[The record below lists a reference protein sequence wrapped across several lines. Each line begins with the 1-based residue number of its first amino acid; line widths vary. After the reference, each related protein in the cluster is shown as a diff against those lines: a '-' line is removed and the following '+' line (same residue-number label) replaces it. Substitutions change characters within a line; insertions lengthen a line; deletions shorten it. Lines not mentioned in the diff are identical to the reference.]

1 MLSTLSRALAAGLT
15 LALLPFAAFDLAVS
29 NPVSAAGTDLYAFAG
44 GEAAAPASCPDDMA
58 TAADQCTLAQA
69 LSLAGAGDTV
79 YLATAGTT
87 GPYVGNWTITTTGT
101 SASTPLTIEPANGVT
116 GPALD
121 GNGGNAAGCT
131 TISAGC
137 SGPVL
142 TIGDAYIDLIGITF
156 QDGDNTSTGY
166 GGAISNN
173 EAGTVTISN
182 STFSANQTAFD
193 GGAIDNGDG
202 GGTGTLSV
210 ANSIFSD
217 NTAAGSGGAIDSGD
231 NNGTGALTVTAS
243 TFSANNALF
252 FDGGAI
258 DNGDRSGQGSLSVNG
273 STFSGNVAG
282 ENGGAIGNGLAL
294 FGPGSSGTATLVQ
307 DTFTDNTA
315 TYNGGA
321 IGNGDDNGTGALTV
335 TNSQFSSN
343 VATMA
348 NGGAIDS
355 GDYSGNGA
363 LTATSTTFVGNTAS
377 GDGGAVDSG
386 DTGGMATLT
395 ATSST
400 FSANSAASDGGAI
413 DNGDNTG
420 TATATIVASTFAANA
435 LTNTSNT
442 SVTHDGPT
450 LDNGDNTGSG
460 TLAVAAD
467 ILDGS
472 CNNGA
477 GGAWSDGGYNASSD
491 TSCLSPGPAA
501 TDNEGADLSD
511 LLGPLEANG
520 GPTETIVPL
529 PGNPAMGIVPDP
541 TTATV
546 EGGSFTLC
554 PTTDQRGAA
563 SWPGQACDAGS
574 VQRALPVARA
584 QAYSAVVGTELSQ
597 PLGTLQSGVS
607 DDNAGVTSWTARLS
621 SGPTDATAVVGP
633 DGSFTYLPHDGFT
646 GTDSFTYNLTDN
658 LGYTS
663 APATVTVTVSPAPA
677 APPASAATSSS
688 PPAATATTSTSPA
701 ARPAKEPFPGSDRSY
716 PNGAIVS
723 FGRNDYVFAGGRAF
737 PATAPQLRAVEKVD
751 HAMVLA
757 AVTPAHPPT
766 TVAPR
771 SGTLLSTR
779 AVNGQPTIY
788 VVGSDG
794 ELHGFSTSAQFARD
808 GYDAALVVTTPNL
821 GGLGHGSAAG
831 VAGPAANALATRAD
845 GGIVDAAGTFY
856 VLAGGKADGI
866 STPGELVRIRKADA
880 ATVVHGPVG
889 SAQTRAGVASG
900 VLFSA
905 RGKVYV
911 SFDGDLYPFET
922 KAQLATDG
930 YGGTAAVPVAG
941 IGALT
946 VVPPATKL

>member
-1 MLSTLSRALAAGLT
+1 VLSTLSRALAAGLT
-15 LALLPFAAFDLAVS
+15 LALLPFGGFDLVVS
-29 NPVSAAGTDLYAFAG
+29 TPASAAGTGLYAFAG
-44 GEAAAPASCPDDMA
+44 GAAAAPASCPDDTA

-69 LSLAGAGDTV
+69 LSLAGPGDTV
-79 YLATAGTT
+79 YLATAGTS

-101 SASTPLTIEPANGVT
+101 SASAPLTIEPANGVT
-116 GPALD
+116 NPALD
-121 GNGGNAAGCT
+121 GNGGNASGCPT
-131 TISAGC
+131 TSVGC

-142 TIGDAYIDLIGITF
+142 TIGDVYVDVIGVTF
-156 QDGDNTSTGY
+156 QNADNTSTGY
-166 GGAISNN
+166 GGAIANN
-173 EAGTVTISN
+173 EAGTVTVSN
-182 STFSANQTAFD
+182 STFSANQTALD

-217 NTAAGSGGAIDSGD
+217 NTAPGSGGAIDSAD
-231 NNGTGALTVTAS
+231 NNGSAALTVTAS
-243 TFSANNALF
+243 TFSSNSALF

-258 DNGDRSGQGSLSVNG
+258 DSGDRSGQGTLSVSG
-273 STFSGNVAG
+273 STFSDNSAG

-315 TYNGGA
+315 AYNGGA
-321 IGNGDDNGTGALTV
+321 VGNGDDNGTGALTV

-363 LTATSTTFVGNTAS
+363 LTATSSTFVGNTAG
-377 GDGGAVDSG
+377 GDGGAIDTG
-386 DTGGMATLT
+386 DAGGMATLT

-400 FSANSAASDGGAI
+400 FSTNSAASDGGAI

-420 TATATIVASTFAANA
+420 SGTATIVASTFAANA
-435 LTNTSNT
+435 LTNTSNAT
-442 SVTHDGPT
+442 VTHDGPT

-477 GGAWSDGGYNASSD
+477 DGTWSDGGYNASTD
-491 TSCLSPGPAA
+491 TSCLSPGPVA
-501 TDNEGADLSD
+501 TDNDGAGLSN
-511 LLGPLEANG
+511 LLGPLETNG

-529 PGNPAMGIVPDP
+529 PGDPAIGIVPDP

-563 SWPGQACDAGS
+563 SGPGQACDAGS
-574 VQRALPVARA
+574 VQMALPVAQA
-584 QAYSAVVGTELSQ
+584 QTYSAVMGTELSQ
-597 PLGTLQSGVS
+597 PSGTLQTGVS
-607 DDNAGVTSWTARLS
+607 DDNAGVASWTAQLS
-621 SGPTDATAVVGP
+621 NGPTDGTAEVSP
-633 DGSFTYLPHDGFT
+633 DGSFTYLPHDGFN
-646 GTDSFTYNLTDN
+646 GTDSFTYTLTDN

-677 APPASAATSSS
+677 APPASASTSSS
-688 PPAATATTSTSPA
+688 PPAATASTTTSPA
-701 ARPAKEPFPGSDRSY
+701 ARPATEPFPGADRSY

-737 PATAPQLRAVEKVD
+737 SATARQLRAVEKVD
-751 HAMVLA
+751 HARVLA
-757 AVTPAHPPT
+757 AVTPAHLPT
-766 TVAPR
+766 TLAPR

-788 VVGSDG
+788 VVGTDG
-794 ELHGFSTSAQFARD
+794 ELHGFSTWAQFVRD

-821 GGLGHGSAAG
+821 GGLGHGLAAG
-831 VAGPAANALATRAD
+831 VAGPAVNALATRAD
-845 GGIVDAAGTFY
+845 GGIVDAAGAFY
-856 VLAGGKADGI
+856 VFAAGKADGI

-889 SAQTRAGVASG
+889 SAETRVAIASG

-905 RGKVYV
+905 GAKVYV
-911 SFDGDLYPFET
+911 SYEGDLYPFET
-922 KAQLATDG
+922 RAQLATDG

-941 IGALT
+941 TGALT
-946 VVPPATKL
+946 VVPPASKL